1 MGHDSGEAGAEQ
13 VSPLVVDEAFIA
25 AGQAALQVLEARGEC
40 LIVCTA
46 DRRIVAANTVAD
58 DLFRAGRGELV
69 GRCLEDLMSEQ
80 LRGRHAEYVEGFASS
95 TADTMEMGSRLRPIV
110 ARRLTGVEF
119 TVLARIHRVPR
130 STPALLCVSMIELSD
145 EGALQRELSGHS
157 SVAGVITQQMAIGV
171 VLQSS
176 TGSIIEANAAAE
188 QILGLTRDQ
197 MMGRTSI
204 DPRWRSVRADGTAF
218 PGHIHPSMRA
228 IRDGGVQRDL
238 MGVHKPDGT
247 MTWIDIEARRLVE
260 TADSAVFASFVDVTA
275 VRDSESRLTAAL
287 QRQDVLTL
295 LSSEAVLTVDASFTV
310 TSASGTAGRLLGF
323 GEAAVIGQR
332 LPSWSADEGHWRSIE
347 RALGELLAYPGA
359 RGRWD
364 FVLKLGTGH
373 TRTFECSGMNMFAD
387 PGIRGIVL
395 NLRDIHDQRMAEA
408 AVRAANEQLERQVHE
423 MKADRAFDASLGRVA
438 ELLQHCSTINEAQ
451 DVLWASL
458 PNLLPGFRLGLYFAS
473 EGQTDFFRHRPG
485 PGDSAFLMIDGCW
498 ALRTRRTHIS
508 DQGVIMRCDHAA
520 GEAGPM
526 ACLPLVLGGLPLG
539 LISMRT
545 ELGGPP
551 LPPRDDLERLAVRLS
566 MVAGNSPLRGEPP
579 PT

>member
-1 MGHDSGEAGAEQ
+1 
-13 VSPLVVDEAFIA
+13 
-25 AGQAALQVLEARGEC
+25 
-40 LIVCTA
+40 
-46 DRRIVAANTVAD
+46 
-58 DLFRAGRGELV
+58 
-69 GRCLEDLMSEQ
+69 
-80 LRGRHAEYVEGFASS
+80 
-95 TADTMEMGSRLRPIV
+95 
-110 ARRLTGVEF
+110 
-119 TVLARIHRVPR
+119 
-130 STPALLCVSMIELSD
+130 
-145 EGALQRELSGHS
+145 
-157 SVAGVITQQMAIGV
+157 VAGVITQQMSIGIV
-171 VLQSS
+171 MQSS

-188 QILGLTRDQ
+188 RILGLTRDQ

-228 IRDGGVQRDL
+228 IREGGVQRDL

-275 VRDSESRLTAAL
+275 VRVSEAGLTAAL
-287 QRQDVLTL
+287 QRQDMLTL

-387 PGIRGIVL
+387 PTIRGIVL

-408 AVRAANEQLERQVHE
+408 AVRAANEQLERQVQE
-423 MKADRAFDASLGRVA
+423 MKADRAFDASLSRVA
-438 ELLQHCSTINEAQ
+438 DLLQHCTTVAEAQ
-451 DVLWASL
+451 DVMWASL